1 MNDKELMVTF
11 AFRYCLGRSTYAP
24 KTFCDYVINEIGL
37 TNLSEFCLKSMIK
50 EIVKASEMQRIGD
63 LTDANVWY
71 NFMDKLNE
79 HLNEGKNES
88 DIN

>member
-1 MNDKELMVTF
+1 
-11 AFRYCLGRSTYAP
+11 
-24 KTFCDYVINEIGL
+24 
-37 TNLSEFCLKSMIK
+37 MIK
-50 EIVKASEMQRIGD
+50 EIVEASEMQRIGD